1 MKELLA
7 VFLTIFVAELGDKT
21 QLATLLYATDR
32 KIGAW
37 QVFLA
42 AAAALTLSSLL
53 AVLFGS
59 QLGQWIS
66 PKHLKI
72 VAGVGFIAV
81 GIWTLWRG

>member
-1 MKELLA
+1 MKELLT
-7 VFLTIFVAELGDKT
+7 VFFTIFVAELGDKT

-32 KIGAW
+32 KIGPW

-53 AVLFGS
+53 AVLIGG

-72 VAGVGFIAV
+72 VAGLGFIAV